1 MARRRLRRGASG
13 LALVVV
19 LALATA
25 PTGWAQSS
33 AGTASAG
40 RGLPPESTFVPPTDC
55 TAHVGYNL
63 NQDLPGY
70 VVPDEQLGR
79 VCVPFTQVPLAPA
92 DDRGDYRVDNFTD
105 AAIRAQLAA
114 CRTDPSCDYAGI
126 IQAAKDYQPPQF
138 RVTGTIVA
146 FGKID
151 PHASNLNLADIR
163 RPKFFGQAPYREPIA
178 QTERRAY
185 TVEFTAPPEPYERLK
200 LHISTPVKL
209 RGWYLQ
215 GRGIRGADGHRR
227 HALALLIGGRSIE
240 TTAVQDPRDPLYT
253 RDASGNYVPV
263 TYPSRGTEKW
273 GLRQWRTYLYKLNR
287 AGFDVLTFDKRGH
300 GISGGRTGDN
310 TLQQGLDMLRAI
322 DALKT
327 GTGLRVL
334 GPDDKVRAG
343 RPAARALLGGSK
355 ATRMPIILGGASQGS
370 WATDWAMNANF
381 NRWCAL
387 DTPGQPCSHPW
398 GYRNIRGA
406 VLLAVLFGVSFFPAD
421 RSLQEA
427 ARREVSHIVF
437 LPSSEPLAN
446 LGTWPAV
453 FFGKGAWDEFQ
464 GPLGAFDA
472 YLRAKGTKEFLLVRG
487 PHSENEHGPA
497 NVALMQ
503 HRVVD
508 FAVDT
513 VLGKGPDQRQFT
525 NLKQLIASSPPI
537 WEYSTQPQPATA
549 S

>member
-185 TVEFTAPPEPYERLK
+185 TVEFTAPQSPTSGSSCTSAP
-200 LHISTPVKL
+200 
-209 RGWYLQ
+209 
-215 GRGIRGADGHRR
+215 
-227 HALALLIGGRSIE
+227 RSSCAAG
-240 TTAVQDPRDPLYT
+240 TSRAA
-253 RDASGNYVPV
+253 ASEAP
-263 TYPSRGTEKW
+263 
-273 GLRQWRTYLYKLNR
+273 
-287 AGFDVLTFDKRGH
+287 
-300 GISGGRTGDN
+300 
-310 TLQQGLDMLRAI
+310 
-322 DALKT
+322 T
-327 GTGLRVL
+327 GTGGTRS
-334 GPDDKVRAG
+334 PCSSAAAASRRPPSRTHAT
-343 RPAARALLGGSK
+343 RCTPAMPAA
-355 ATRMPIILGGASQGS
+355 TTCP
-370 WATDWAMNANF
+370 
-381 NRWCAL
+381 
-387 DTPGQPCSHPW
+387 
-398 GYRNIRGA
+398 
-406 VLLAVLFGVSFFPAD
+406 
-421 RSLQEA
+421 
-427 ARREVSHIVF
+427 
-437 LPSSEPLAN
+437 
-446 LGTWPAV
+446 
-453 FFGKGAWDEFQ
+453 
-464 GPLGAFDA
+464 
-472 YLRAKGTKEFLLVRG
+472 
-487 PHSENEHGPA
+487 
-497 NVALMQ
+497 
-503 HRVVD
+503 
-508 FAVDT
+508 
-513 VLGKGPDQRQFT
+513 
-525 NLKQLIASSPPI
+525 
-537 WEYSTQPQPATA
+537 
-549 S
+549 